1 MVSKQGGIIY
11 SAVCWKCR
19 INMGNY
25 RDLGVNWYKS
35 GCLQDNGSG
44 VNVRVDYP
52 AKNWEW
58 KCYNIL
64 VNKPTLSMYDN
75 IHFNALN
82 YLNDYLYI
90 KFDPLVKYPRFF
102 TF

>member
-11 SAVCWKCR
+11 SSGWWKCR
-19 INMGNY
+19 INGVNY
-25 RDLGVNWYKS
+25 RYLGVNWWELMEINANQCKS

-44 VNVRVDYP
+44 LNVRVDYP
-52 AKNWEW
+52 AKNWKW

-64 VNKPTLSMYDN
+64 VNKPILSLNDN

-82 YLNDYLYI
+82 
-90 KFDPLVKYPRFF
+90 F
-102 TF
+102 